1 MDRIFEYI
9 KVKRSLRGM
18 SQKDLAERAGI
29 SVNTLIK
36 IEQGQSNPTIGV
48 LRKLYEVL
56 SLDLLAVDRN
66 KGMSRLTGGK
76 GLASV
81 CQILPEDEQSIHIGK
96 VLSLFNAYEQF
107 KDKEGKIVIP
117 VMAFSLVLF
126 DKEEIDDD
134 ACRLLMDVIERC
146 AKLVNKFNDQ
156 DESDM
161 RIEDISLSKSAACV
175 TARYVMGTEPE
186 ERNLVDITK
195 VNQEIDVK
203 MTREINEHLRKFSH
217 FDYIKF
223 EEILGTRDNAEKITR
238 MDAFLQEKGWDERLR
253 RQYILTSPDFKIDM
267 KDMM

>member
-36 IEQGQSNPTIGV
+36 IERGQSNPTIGV

-56 SLDLLAVDRN
+56 SLDLLVVDRN

-81 CQILPEDEQSIHIGK
+81 CQILQEDKQSIQIGK
-96 VLSLFNAYEQF
+96 ILSIFNAYEQF
-107 KDKEGKIVIP
+107 KDKDGKIVIP
-117 VMAFSLVLF
+117 VMAFSLVLY
-126 DKEEIDDD
+126 DKEEIDND
-134 ACRLLMDVIERC
+134 AYCLLMDVIVRC

-156 DESDM
+156 GKSDM

-175 TARYVMGTEPE
+175 TARYVMDTEPE
-186 ERNLVDITK
+186 ERNLENVTK
-195 VNQEIDVK
+195 VDPQTDVK
-203 MTREINEHLRKFSH
+203 MTRKIDEHLRKFSH
-217 FDYIKF
+217 FEYIKF
-223 EEILGTRDNAEKITR
+223 EEILGIRDNTEKITR
-238 MDAFLQEKGWDERLR
+238 MDAFLQEKGWDESLR
-253 RQYILTSPDFKIDM
+253 RQYILTSPDFNIDM

>member
-9 KVKRSLRGM
+9 KVKRTLRGM
-18 SQKDLAERAGI
+18 SQKDLAKRAGI

-48 LRKLYEVL
+48 LRKLYEFL
-56 SLDLLAVDRN
+56 SLDLLVVDRN

-81 CQILPEDEQSIHIGK
+81 CQILREDEQSIQIGK
-96 VLSLFNAYEQF
+96 ILSIFNAYEQF
-107 KDKEGKIVIP
+107 KDKDGKVSIP
-117 VMAFSLVLF
+117 VMTFSLILYG
-126 DKEEIDDD
+126 KEQIDDD
-134 ACRLLMDVIERC
+134 AFVPLTDVIIQC
-146 AKLVNKFNDQ
+146 AKLVNKLNDQ
-156 DESDM
+156 GKNDM
-161 RIEDISLSKSAACV
+161 RIEDISLSESAACV

-186 ERNLVDITK
+186 EINFENVTK
-195 VNQEIDVK
+195 VDPETDVK
-203 MTREINEHLRKFSH
+203 MTREIDENLRKFSH

-223 EEILGTRDNAEKITR
+223 EEILGIRDNAEKITR

-267 KDMM
+267 KDMI